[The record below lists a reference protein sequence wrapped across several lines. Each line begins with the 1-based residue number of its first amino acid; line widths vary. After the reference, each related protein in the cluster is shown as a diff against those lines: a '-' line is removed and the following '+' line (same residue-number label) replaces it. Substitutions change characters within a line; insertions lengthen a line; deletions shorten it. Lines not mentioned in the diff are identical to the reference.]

1 MQLREEETLR
11 SLLGSLVNKRI
22 APHNTGAP
30 VRSAG
35 DIICAAAE
43 KVNPAFLTSSNP
55 TAGEADM
62 YRVRRN
68 SLVLRTYRRLT
79 SMGQNSNS
87 MLPLTQ
93 PGRVPTQAEFNAIV
107 AKAHKTGSLTPEEM
121 ALKKAYTNMR
131 AQQFVEALKEGIRNK
146 VPTP

>member
-11 SLLGSLVNKRI
+11 SSLGNQFGDSK
-22 APHNTGAP
+22 PDPP

-62 YRVRRN
+62 HRVRRN

-93 PGRVPTQAEFNAIV
+93 PGRVPTSVEYAALV